1 MKRWLKLLLAV
12 ALLLALVLA
21 GVAWRQRENLK
32 AVRDALRYSQEELE
46 RQMADNQ
53 QTIRDAV
60 DAVSEVTVRDVTEE
74 ERQALRD
81 GSMTPE
87 ELAERLLDTER
98 ATDESGQTANPL
110 TPEKPQKAV
119 EAEKPAELPDP
130 AEEAYQK
137 ELSAIIARAY
147 VLREEYTIALDDM
160 YNAAKAEYKALPK
173 EKRTKQV
180 LMDLAGSYLDRA
192 RALEAQC
199 DDQMDEIVAAMEALI
214 RANGGDMTLVDRV
227 VYAYANEKSLKKAW
241 YMSELEKKG
250 LV

>member
-1 MKRWLKLLLAV
+1 MAV
-12 ALLLALVLA
+12 MATLALVLA
-21 GVAWRQRENLK
+21 GLAWHQRENLK
-32 AVRDALRYSQEELE
+32 AVRDALQYSQEELE
-46 RQMADNQ
+46 QQMTDNQ
-53 QTIRDAV
+53 QAIRDAV
-60 DAVSEVTVRDVTEE
+60 DAAPEVTVRDVTDE
-74 ERQALRD
+74 ERQALRA
-81 GSMTPE
+81 GTMTPE
-87 ELAERLLDTER
+87 ELAERLLDAGQA
-98 ATDESGQTANPL
+98 ATESGQTANPL
-110 TPEKPQKAV
+110 TPEKPQKA
-119 EAEKPAELPDP
+119 AEVAKPVELPKP

-160 YNAAKAEYKALPK
+160 YNAAKADYKALPK
-173 EKRTKQV
+173 GKRTKQV

>member
-1 MKRWLKLLLAV
+1 MKRWWKLLLAAV
-12 ALLLALVLA
+12 LVLALVLA
-21 GVAWRQRENLK
+21 GLAWRQQVNLK

-46 RQMADNQ
+46 QQLADNQ

-60 DAVSEVTVRDVTEE
+60 DAAPEVSVREVTDE

-81 GSMTPE
+81 GTVTRE
-87 ELAERLLDTER
+87 ELMESLLNTEGSE
-98 ATDESGQTANPL
+98 AVSEPPGSSTVPEQPVETA
-110 TPEKPQKAV
+110 KPV
-119 EAEKPAELPDP
+119 ELPKPAEQ
-130 AEEAYQK
+130 AYQR
-137 ELSAIIARAY
+137 ELSALIAKVY
-147 VLREEYTIALDDM
+147 VLREEYTMALDDM
-160 YNAAKAEYKALPK
+160 YNAAKADYKALPK
-173 EKRTKQV
+173 GKRTKQV

-199 DDQMDEIVAAMEALI
+199 DDQMDEIVMAMEASI
-214 RANGGDMTLVDRV
+214 KANGGDMNLVDRV